1 MFDRGIFNLNQFS
14 KWFVEQYR
22 FIQMHQKHNDAILR
36 VVEIEEQND
45 LGEPVFTIQLVGKN
59 YFVDK
64 PLTEL
69 LSHPGILEA
78 FSKRDV
84 ETIVRVQTK
93 FELAPKAK
101 IKAHYQYNGTTQ
113 LKLEDSNGNSITE
126 SIGAITKNKEL
137 LKNVSSKD
145 AYLLG
150 YLYGSEES

>member
-1 MFDRGIFNLNQFS
+1 MFSVNQFG
-14 KWFVEQYR
+14 KWFIEQYR
-22 FIQMHQKHNDAILR
+22 FIQMYQKHNDAILR
-36 VVEIEEQND
+36 VVDIEEKTD

-84 ETIVRVQTK
+84 EAIVRAQTK

-101 IKAHYQYNGTTQ
+101 IKAHYQCNGSTQ
-113 LKLEDSNGNSITE
+113 VKLEDSNGNSLTE

-137 LKNVSSKD
+137 LENVSSKD